1 MSSVGEVT
9 RTRSVYVV
17 DELRRESV
25 DGTALIEKDEMDDIQ
40 DAVDLRDLIMERGED
55 PEEVA

>member
-9 RTRSVYVV
+9 KTRSVYVV
-17 DELRRESV
+17 DELTRESV
-25 DGTALIEKDEMDDIQ
+25 DGTALIEEDEMEEIE
-40 DAVDLRDLIMERGED
+40 DADDLRDLIMERGEE

>member
-9 RTRSVYVV
+9 QTRSVYVV
-17 DELRRESV
+17 DELKRESV
-25 DGTALIEKDEMDDIQ
+25 EGTAIIEEAEMEEIE

-55 PEEVA
+55 HEETA

>member
-1 MSSVGEVT
+1 MT

-25 DGTALIEKDEMDDIQ
+25 EGTALIETEEMENIE
-40 DAVDLRDLIMERGED
+40 DAIDLRDLIMERGED
-55 PEEVA
+55 REEVA